1 MYMQVCRIE
10 KKMNINAVP
19 GLNICF
25 VLDFSEGDTRAM
37 AKEVLGVCR
46 L

>member
-1 MYMQVCRIE
+1 MYIQVGRIE
-10 KKMNINAVP
+10 KKMSRIEKKISINVVP

-37 AKEVLGVCR
+37 AK
-46 L
+46 